1 MKSALSRLLVS
12 GLLTFGVA
20 CDETEPGGPDDTDAS
35 IASPIRWVV
44 RHADF
49 SSASISLLAAD
60 GSILADDYINSG
72 STKPGLTTTIGGDV
86 DLPTVLEPGV
96 LTIISRYGTDVVTRI
111 RLSDGA
117 ILGQVRTQGATTS
130 GFSSNPQDFLYID
143 SDTAWVSR
151 YSHNTMASVPGNL
164 RGSDLLAI
172 DPSTMTLSGG
182 RIDLSGFEV
191 TFDAGGGEQVARP
204 RPKRIARVGFFAAVG
219 LDLVTQDFYYAAPG
233 KLAIVDTR
241 SGAFSSF
248 ELPAYTNCG
257 NVAPVPQ
264 QPNLVAVMCQGYN
277 YPNREA
283 ESGVVIVSID
293 PVTGAT
299 TEVRHY
305 ATADHAAE
313 DYVFDAY
320 TMIDEDEF
328 VGVHLGGYSETDPP
342 DTLVHVNMTTG
353 ARATLFTSEHGSELF
368 TQGGFDHETGLLLVP
383 DTSAGLRRFQ
393 RQADGSFVADGVIE
407 LVGHGVPVRGVSVA
421 Y

>member
-1 MKSALSRLLVS
+1 MKSPFFRSSIAALVAF
-12 GLLTFGVA
+12 GLA
-20 CDETEPGGPDDTDAS
+20 CDETGSGGPDGADAS

-72 STKPGLTTTIGGDV
+72 STKPGLTTTIGGDI
-86 DLPTVLEPGV
+86 DLPTVLEPGI

-117 ILGQVRTQGATTS
+117 VLGQVRTQGVTTS

-151 YSHNTMASVPGNL
+151 YSHNTMTGVPGNL

-182 RIDLSGFEV
+182 RIDLAGLQVAFE
-191 TFDAGGGEQVARP
+191 AGGSEQIARP
-204 RPKRIARVGFFAAVG
+204 RPKRIARVGVYAAVG
-219 LDLVTQDFYYAAPG
+219 LDLVTENFYYAAPG
-233 KLAIVDTR
+233 RLAIVDTR
-241 SGAFSSF
+241 SGAFGTF
-248 ELPAYTNCG
+248 ELPAFTNCG

-264 QPNLVAVMCQGYN
+264 QPEYVAVMCQGYN

-283 ESGVVIVSID
+283 ESGVVIVAID
-293 PVTGAT
+293 PATGVA
-299 TEVRHY
+299 TEVRRY
-305 ATADHAAE
+305 ATADHADE
-313 DYVFDAY
+313 PYVFDAY

-328 VGVHLGGYSETDPP
+328 VGTHLGGYEETDPP
-342 DTLVHVNMTTG
+342 DSLVHVNMTTG
-353 ARATLFTSEHGSELF
+353 ARTTLFTSEKGSALF

-383 DTSAGLRRFQ
+383 DTTAGLRRFQ
-393 RQADGSFVADGVIE
+393 RQADGSFIADGVIE
-407 LVGHGVPVRGVSVA
+407 LVGHGIPVRGVTVA